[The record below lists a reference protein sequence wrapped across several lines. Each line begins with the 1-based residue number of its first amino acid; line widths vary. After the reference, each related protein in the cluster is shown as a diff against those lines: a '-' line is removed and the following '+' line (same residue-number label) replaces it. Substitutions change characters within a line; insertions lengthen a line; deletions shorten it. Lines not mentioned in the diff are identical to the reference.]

1 MGVILA
7 ILGFIVTFTMAM
19 EALKRIGLDVGWLN
33 PLTFF
38 RRRAWK
44 NKVKTPPLYALDH
57 PVDVVSVLALAMVQ
71 TSGAVTI
78 EQKNGVQ
85 ALLQEH
91 LSLSEAD
98 ASGLWVSSGYLLR
111 QAPLDPKE
119 VPAIMARSADKF
131 SEYHEQTLLKILSA
145 AALIDPPINDKQ
157 QQLMDAVNAYF
168 GKKHA
173 SFKTW
178 SS

>member
-1 MGVILA
+1 MGVILG

-19 EALKRIGLDVGWLN
+19 EALKRLGLDVGWLN

-44 NKVKTPPLYALDH
+44 NKVKMPPLYALDH
-57 PVDVVSVLALAMVQ
+57 PIDVVSVLALATVQ
-71 TSGAVTI
+71 TSGAITA
-78 EQKNGVQ
+78 EQKNGVL

-98 ASGLWVSSGYLLR
+98 ASSLWVASGHWLR
-111 QAPLDPKE
+111 QAPLEPKE
-119 VPAIMARSADKF
+119 VPSIMARSADKF
-131 SEYHEQTLLKILSA
+131 SPYHEQTLLKIMHA
-145 AALIDPPINDKQ
+145 AAMIDPPINAQQ
-157 QQLMDAVNAYF
+157 QQLIDAVSAYF
-168 GKKHA
+168 TKKNA
-173 SFKTW
+173 APQTW